1 MEKDAESISTVQ
13 LKPDYAASEVYS
25 TVSGS
30 EPPPVSKSRSQII
43 ISVHIVCTCVVAGES
58 REIHSSTC
66 KKQCDIFCKQG
77 FTMNHRMSTSLKPN
91 LAKIVLHKPSSALLQ
106 PLV

>member
-43 ISVHIVCTCVVAGES
+43 ISVYIVCGW
-58 REIHSSTC
+58 R
-66 KKQCDIFCKQG
+66 K
-77 FTMNHRMSTSLKPN
+77 
-91 LAKIVLHKPSSALLQ
+91 
-106 PLV
+106 